1 MSVNDY
7 SFKCS
12 CVVCYLTLF
21 RMGRGG
27 SKKSPPPPLPVCSN
41 PYKIKV
47 MITSLIE
54 MLQLPNFGLMTTST
68 EQFESRD
75 KVWLV
80 TS

>member
-1 MSVNDY
+1 MLLNPIQD
-7 SFKCS
+7 
-12 CVVCYLTLF
+12 
-21 RMGRGG
+21 GERGWQ
-27 SKKSPPPPLPVCSN
+27 KVTPPPLPVCSN

>member
-1 MSVNDY
+1 
-7 SFKCS
+7 
-12 CVVCYLTLF
+12 
-21 RMGRGG
+21 MGRGG
-27 SKKSPPPPLPVCSN
+27 GKKSPPPLPVFSN

-54 MLQLPNFGLMTTST
+54 MLELPNFGLMTTST
-68 EQFESRD
+68 VQLESRD